1 MSTMNGYPLGAP
13 CWVELATTD
22 VAAARAFWRALM
34 AWTLVDVA
42 QPDGGTYTRFQ
53 LDGRDVG
60 GCHRMDAAQ
69 RAHGTAPHWN
79 VHFAVEDIDARCAI
93 AEAEGGRVLAG
104 PFEVGTLGRAAV
116 LIDPEGAG
124 FRLWQPRSHPGA
136 GAVHEDRAVGW
147 IELASHDTAI
157 AAAFYSRLLGWTLR
171 ERPHPVAG
179 TYRTWAVNRYDWGGM
194 LPIGANPGNTAA
206 HWAVYWRV
214 GDCTVAAA
222 RVAELGGKILSG
234 PVDTPGMGRIVSM
247 QDPTGVRCH
256 LIRFGGA
263 A

>member
-22 VAAARAFWRALM
+22 AAAARRFWSALM
-34 AWTLVDVA
+34 DWTPHDSV
-42 QPDGGTYTRFQ
+42 QPDGGAYTRFQ

-60 GCHRMDAAQ
+60 ACCGLNAAQ
-69 RAHGTAPHWN
+69 RAQGTAPHWN
-79 VHFAVEDIDARCAI
+79 VYFAVEDVDARCAI
-93 AEAEGGRVLAG
+93 ADAEGGRVLAG
-104 PFEVGTLGRAAV
+104 PYDVGTLGRAAV

-147 IELASHDTAI
+147 IELASHDTAL
-157 AAAFYSRLLGWTLR
+157 AAGFYARLLGWTLR

-179 TYRTWAVNRYDWGGM
+179 SYRTWSVNRYDWGGM
-194 LPIGANPGNTAA
+194 LPMDAARGDTPA

-214 GDCTVAAA
+214 GDCTAAAA
-222 RVAELGGKILSG
+222 RVNELGGKVLGG
-234 PVDTPGMGRIVSM
+234 PFDTPGIGRIVSI
-247 QDPTGVRCH
+247 QDPTGARCH
-256 LIRFGGA
+256 LIRFGSGA
-263 A
+263 